1 MNAQLPTTDKMK
13 PVRPRDAASLVLID
27 NESAEP
33 RILMGKRHAKMKFI
47 PDAFVFPGG
56 KLDPHDHVAEA
67 ATPLNADQ
75 SLSLTGAGNAKTK
88 ALAMAAV
95 RETYEETG
103 YLLAEQGDVGPTTGD
118 TWNEFRDL
126 GLAPALHHISFMAR
140 AITPRQSPIRFHA
153 RFFQAPKSALT
164 GTLKGSGELTDLD
177 WYPLSEALKLPI
189 IDVTEF
195 ILTELKNAEK
205 GYPRVSP
212 PLYCYL
218 NNKPRVLEPKPR

>member
-1 MNAQLPTTDKMK
+1 MNAPAPNPRR
-13 PVRPRDAASLVLID
+13 PVKPRDAASLVLVD
-27 NESAEP
+27 ETGSEP
-33 RILMGKRHAKMKFI
+33 RILMGKRHAKMSFI

-56 KLDPHDHVAEA
+56 KLDPHDHEA
-67 ATPLNADQ
+67 LPATDLPGDP
-75 SLSLTGAGNAKTK
+75 SLGHTGASKAMTL

-103 YLLAEQGDVGPTTGD
+103 MLLADTGD
-118 TWNEFRDL
+118 IGPATGETWGQFRDL

-140 AITPRQSPIRFHA
+140 AITPTVSPIRFHA
-153 RFFQAPKSALT
+153 RFFKADASALT
-164 GTLKGSGELTDLD
+164 GTLKGSGELSDLD

-195 ILTELKNAEK
+195 VLTELKNSAE
-205 GYPRVSP
+205 GNPRPRP

-218 NNKPRVLEPKPR
+218 NEKPRVLEPKAR

>member
-1 MNAQLPTTDKMK
+1 MNANPHDAMNTKL
-13 PVRPRDAASLVLID
+13 VRPRDAASLVLID
-27 NESAEP
+27 NDGPEP

-56 KLDPHDHVAEA
+56 KLDPHDHEAEA
-67 ATPLNADQ
+67 ATALSSDQ
-75 SLSLTGAGNAKTK
+75 SLTHTGANLAKTK

-95 RETYEETG
+95 RETFEETG
-103 YLLAEQGDVGPTTGD
+103 YLLAESGDIGSATGE
-118 TWNEFRDL
+118 TWNEFRTM

-153 RFFQAPKSALT
+153 RFFKAPKSALS
-164 GTLKGSGELTDLD
+164 GNLKGSGELSDLD
-177 WYPLSEALKLPI
+177 WYPLTEALKLPI

-195 ILTELKNAEK
+195 ILTEIQNAEK
-205 GYPRVSP
+205 GYPRRHP

>member
-1 MNAQLPTTDKMK
+1 MNAETPTTKTT

-27 NESAEP
+27 NEGSEP

-56 KLDPHDHVAEA
+56 KLDPHDHEAEA
-67 ATPLNADQ
+67 ATPLSQDE
-75 SLSLTGAGNAKTK
+75 SLAQTGASHAKTK

-95 RETYEETG
+95 RETFEETG
-103 YLLAEQGDVGPTTGD
+103 YLLAAQGDIGKATGE
-118 TWNEFRDL
+118 TWNEFRTM
-126 GLAPALHHISFMAR
+126 GLAPALHHVTFMAR
-140 AITPRQSPIRFHA
+140 AITPPQSPIRFHA
-153 RFFQAPKSALT
+153 RFFQAPRTALS
-164 GTLKGSGELTDLD
+164 GTLKGSGELSDLD
-177 WYPLSEALKLPI
+177 WYPLTEALKLPI

-195 ILTELKNAEK
+195 ILTEIQNSEK
-205 GYPRVSP
+205 GNPRLSP